1 MTRANTLTPILILTL
16 LLLTPAVAKASLFD
30 DFINEMNNKLQGGA
44 DRVKSLVTPVAN
56 TNVKDKVLS
65 VESAIALAPE
75 GDVNKNGEIDSGDIV
90 RFSFVLTN
98 TTDKVYSYATLKT
111 NINRKQLNFIHSLR
125 GATGLTDNK
134 DTIEFRNIRIG
145 PNEQRVIS
153 FDARVNYS
161 KEDKIISSEPEFVS
175 SDGNPVGK
183 FQKKEISAKK
193 LSKEEINKRLENRR
207 QKLKKILRDK

>member
-1 MTRANTLTPILILTL
+1 MLQVNKAVKILSKIPFLLFVVL
-16 LLLTPAVAKASLFD
+16 LLLITPAVAKASLFD

-44 DRVKSLVTPVAN
+44 DRVK
-56 TNVKDKVLS
+56 VLS
-65 VESAIALAPE
+65 IESVIALAPD
-75 GDVNKNGEIDSGDIV
+75 GDVDKNNEIDSGDIV

-125 GATGLTDNK
+125 GATGLTDDK

-145 PNEQRVIS
+145 PNEQRTIS

-161 KEDKIISSEPEFVS
+161 EEDKIISSEPEFIS
-175 SDGNPVGK
+175 SDSKPAGK

-193 LSKEEINKRLENRR
+193 LSKEEIKKRLENRKQVIKMEIR
-207 QKLKKILRDK
+207 K